1 MSSRGSTGPATN
13 VLCIDDRPHVL
24 ELRKAVLESGGY
36 HVETVTSGYAA
47 IKTLQATAIDA
58 VLLEYKHQGIDAE
71 AIACQIH
78 RRFPNI
84 PIVLVSA
91 YFQMPERILWLVDAY
106 VMKSEVL
113 EGLVHA
119 VQKVT
124 RRSNTEALRARQMPA
139 A

>member
-1 MSSRGSTGPATN
+1 
-13 VLCIDDRPHVL
+13 VLCIDDRPDFL

-47 IKTLQATAIDA
+47 IKTLQATSVDA
-58 VLLEYKHQGIDAE
+58 VVLEYKQQGIDAE

-106 VMKSEVL
+106 IMKSEVP
-113 EGLVHA
+113 EGLVR
-119 VQKVT
+119 VLEKVT
-124 RRSNTEALRARQMPA
+124 RPTNPEAVRASQMPA

>member
-91 YFQMPERILWLVDAY
+91 YFQMPERIL
-106 VMKSEVL
+106 
-113 EGLVHA
+113 
-119 VQKVT
+119 
-124 RRSNTEALRARQMPA
+124 
-139 A
+139 